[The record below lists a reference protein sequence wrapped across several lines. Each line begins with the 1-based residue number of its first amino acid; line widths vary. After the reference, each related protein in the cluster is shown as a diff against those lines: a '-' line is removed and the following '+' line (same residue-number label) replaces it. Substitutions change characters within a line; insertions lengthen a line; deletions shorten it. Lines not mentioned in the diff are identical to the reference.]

1 MSISKIEDA
10 LSIEVGVADW
20 EGLGELLALQNSN
33 DQAFMLLGFWG
44 NVRDDQVPWIANS
57 GVFGKA
63 NESTRAEVADFYRS
77 LADAIEGGGP
87 IR

>member
-1 MSISKIEDA
+1 VSITKLEDA
-10 LSIEVGVADW
+10 LSIEVGVSDW

-33 DQAFMLLGFWG
+33 DQAFMLVGFWS

-63 NESTRAEVADFYRS
+63 NESTRAEVADFYRA
-77 LADAIEGGGP
+77 LADAIEKGGP
-87 IR
+87 TR